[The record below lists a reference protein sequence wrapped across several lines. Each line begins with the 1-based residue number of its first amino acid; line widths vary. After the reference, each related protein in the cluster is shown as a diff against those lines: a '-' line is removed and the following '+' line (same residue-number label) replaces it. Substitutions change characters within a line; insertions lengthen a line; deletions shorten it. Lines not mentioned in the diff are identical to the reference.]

1 MEDTLVTEMV
11 QSATVGSGDALSMI
25 DMGRDVPD
33 DQQLNSGIGESRIRG
48 FWRGYQELMG
58 L

>member
-1 MEDTLVTEMV
+1 
-11 QSATVGSGDALSMI
+11 MI